1 MKVDIIDHQLM
12 NDKVPDKELIDSF
25 LKMDAKQLEAEGYK
39 DFKDYITKNGHQD
52 NASYLQ
58 STSIKDGQRRFLKMN
73 ISVIDTG
80 IGISENGIKKL
91 FIDFSKLDESS

>member
-1 MKVDIIDHQLM
+1 
-12 NDKVPDKELIDSF
+12 
-25 LKMDAKQLEAEGYK
+25 
-39 DFKDYITKNGHQD
+39 
-52 NASYLQ
+52 
-58 STSIKDGQRRFLKMN
+58 MN